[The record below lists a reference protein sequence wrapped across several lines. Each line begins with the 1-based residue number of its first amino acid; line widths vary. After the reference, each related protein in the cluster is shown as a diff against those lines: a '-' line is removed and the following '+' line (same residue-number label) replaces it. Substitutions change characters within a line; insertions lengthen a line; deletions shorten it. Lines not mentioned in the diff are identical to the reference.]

1 MDCEFGSRRLKTESS
16 VVVACEG
23 WLPSVRSSEMAK
35 ISGAVERC
43 RLSRSSLPETAAET
57 PGIGSALCVDV
68 PALREDV
75 SVTSS
80 TG

>member
-23 WLPSVRSSEMAK
+23 WLPCVRSSEMAK
-35 ISGAVERC
+35 FSEAVDRC
-43 RLSRSSLPETAAET
+43 RLSRSSVSETAAET
-57 PGIGSALCVDV
+57 PGIGAALRVDL

-75 SVTSS
+75 SVISS
-80 TG
+80 TD